1 MPQGAAANI
10 TYAVIRKGDLWL
22 GTDSTHLWRQT
33 DSGDVAEAVWAP
45 DGHAIA
51 FLRTPT
57 LDAGV
62 YSLHTLVP
70 GDTPVLVDQEVNAIS
85 SWLNSRGFLW
95 SPDSTQLAYGVND
108 GTEIGVAG
116 PGQGK
121 GSFLIDLELEQ
132 GPYWLSNDCLVYS
145 SAGQRPSLAIVN
157 TMGDVINTLPDT
169 SGPYPINDGIFAV
182 SGEYDPDGIMECFY
196 YTGIVHAGIDGA
208 NVRQVYNE
216 NPDFCLFSWNPL
228 EPSINTDAKYFAV
241 SNAGSLFLQKYAG
254 LTKAYPEKIDLLTQ
268 DIYLTYSE
276 FSYPFWFAWA
286 PDGNSLAA
294 LRFTLTQEGDF
305 GEQEGVW
312 DLVRL
317 DREGNPEILLA
328 NIYSVSGDE
337 QPIPFLALP
346 FNWSPEGSQINY
358 LVEGSDGDNLWQIN
372 LTDKTAGLFL
382 ENSGLPEYRPHT
394 P

>member
-1 MPQGAAANI
+1 
-10 TYAVIRKGDLWL
+10 L

-45 DGHAIA
+45 NGHAIA

-62 YSLHTLVP
+62 YSLNTLVP
-70 GDTPVLVDQEVNAIS
+70 GDTPVLVDHDVVAIPA
-85 SWLNSRGFLW
+85 WLNSRGFLW
-95 SPDSTQLAYGVND
+95 SPDSTQLAYGVNN

-145 SAGQRPSLAIVN
+145 SSGQRPSLVIVN

-228 EPSINTDAKYFAV
+228 EPSRNTDAKYFAV

-317 DREGNPEILLA
+317 DREGDPEMLLA

-346 FNWSPEGSQINY
+346 FNWSPEGRQINY
-358 LVEGSDGDNLWQIN
+358 LVEESDGDDLWQIN
-372 LTDKTAGLFL
+372 LADKTHGLFL
-382 ENSGLPEYRPHT
+382 EDSGLPDYRP
-394 P
+394 